1 MRRRGCGR
9 ARPRGPTGSRS
20 CGRTEAHS
28 AWLRLLRRAGLSSA
42 EALAAATSTPAAI
55 FGLDDRGRI
64 VEGRIADLVL
74 VNGDLEHDLSLSTR
88 IVATWKDGYSV
99 ERSLAEEAP
108 AASPAPEASL
118 IADFEDGV
126 GAAFGAG
133 WQVTSDRMQGG
144 SSTASLSAR
153 QGALRVEGEVVA
165 AGFGFPWSGAIF
177 FPGEQ
182 PMQPVD
188 FSDREVLR
196 FRTRGDGRTYSVML
210 FGAASGA
217 TIPATVPFT
226 ATAAWTAVEIPLA
239 RFPGATPG
247 LVGGLAFVALAP
259 PAGAY
264 AFELDDVEIR

>member
-1 MRRRGCGR
+1 MT
-9 ARPRGPTGSRS
+9 GP
-20 CGRTEAHS
+20 GRTVARSVTYLAVVFAVFVGVLMVLPEPVAP
-28 AWLRLLRRAGLSSA
+28 
-42 EALAAATSTPAAI
+42 AAADDAPPD
-55 FGLDDRGRI
+55 GLR
-64 VEGRIADLVL
+64 VECS
-74 VNGDLEHDLSLSTR
+74 LE
-88 IVATWKDGYSV
+88 
-99 ERSLAEEAP
+99 EEAAP
-108 AASPAPEASL
+108 TASPAPEATL
-118 IADFEDGV
+118 IADFEEGV

-165 AGFGFPWSGAIF
+165 SGFGFPWSGAIY

-196 FRTRGDGRTYSVML
+196 FQTRGDGRTYAVMV

-226 ATAAWTAVEIPLA
+226 ATAAWTEVEIPLE
-239 RFPGATPG
+239 RFPTETPAV
-247 LVGGLAFVALAP
+247 VGGLAFVALAP

-264 AFELDDVEIR
+264 AFELDDMEIR